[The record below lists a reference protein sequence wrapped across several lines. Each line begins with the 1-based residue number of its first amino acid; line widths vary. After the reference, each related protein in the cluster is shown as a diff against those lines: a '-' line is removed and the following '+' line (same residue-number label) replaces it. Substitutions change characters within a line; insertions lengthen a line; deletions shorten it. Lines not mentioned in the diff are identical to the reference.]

1 MPSNPTVYSYTR
13 AESRE
18 RAKLFRKGFRQA
30 LADCVDPDIKLKIE
44 RIDQAAAARGAQELA
59 ALHKV
64 QADARQDLAAAKAVE
79 RTAPRTERAAA
90 REARKQAEQRVKL
103 AERAVHKAEQG

>member
-1 MPSNPTVYSYTR
+1 MHSYTK

-18 RAKLFRKGFRQA
+18 RGRLFRKGFRQS
-30 LADCVDPDIKLKIE
+30 LADCVDPEIRRKIE
-44 RIDQAAAARGAQELA
+44 RIDQAAAERGALELA

-79 RTAPRTERAAA
+79 RTAPRADRAAA
-90 REARKQAEQRVKL
+90 REARKAVEQRVKL
-103 AERAVHKAEQG
+103 AERAVHKAEQS

>member
-1 MPSNPTVYSYTR
+1 MYSYTK

-18 RAKLFRKGFRQA
+18 RGKLFRKGFKQS
-30 LADCVDPDIKLKIE
+30 LADCLDPDVRRRIE
-44 RIDQAAAARGAQELA
+44 RIDQAAAERGALELA

-79 RTAPRTERAAA
+79 RTAPHADKPAA
-90 REARKQAEQRVKL
+90 REARKQAEQRVRL
-103 AERAVHKAEQG
+103 AERAVQRAERS

>member
-1 MPSNPTVYSYTR
+1 MHSYTR

-18 RAKLFRKGFRQA
+18 RGKLFRQGFKQS
-30 LADCVDPDIKLKIE
+30 LADCLDPDIKRRIE
-44 RIDQAAAARGAQELA
+44 RIDQDAAERGALELA

-79 RTAPRTERAAA
+79 RTAPRADKPAA
-90 REARKQAEQRVKL
+90 REARKQAEQRVRL
-103 AERAVHKAEQG
+103 AERAVQKAERS

>member
-1 MPSNPTVYSYTR
+1 MHSYTR

-18 RAKLFRKGFRQA
+18 RGKLFRQGFRQS
-30 LADCVDPDIKLKIE
+30 LADCLDPDIKRRIE
-44 RIDQAAAARGAQELA
+44 RIDQSAAERGALELA

-79 RTAPRTERAAA
+79 RTTSRAEKATA
-90 REARKQAEQRVKL
+90 REARRQAEQRVRL
-103 AERAVHKAEQG
+103 AERAVQKAERG

>member
-1 MPSNPTVYSYTR
+1 MHSYTK

-18 RAKLFRKGFRQA
+18 RSRLFRKGFRQS
-30 LADCVDPDIKLKIE
+30 LADCLDPEIRRKIE
-44 RIDQAAAARGAQELA
+44 RIDEAAAARGAQELA

-64 QADARQDLAAAKAVE
+64 QADSRQDLAAAKAVE
-79 RTAPRTERAAA
+79 RTSPRADRAAA

-103 AERAVHKAEQG
+103 AERAVHKAEQS

>member
-1 MPSNPTVYSYTR
+1 MHSYTR

-18 RAKLFRKGFRQA
+18 RGKLFRKGFKQS
-30 LADCVDPDIKLKIE
+30 LADCLDPDIKRRIE
-44 RIDQAAAARGAQELA
+44 RIDRAAAERGALELA

-79 RTAPRTERAAA
+79 RTAPRADRPAA
-90 REARKQAEQRVKL
+90 REARKQAEQRVRL
-103 AERAVHKAEQG
+103 AERAVHKAERG

>member
-1 MPSNPTVYSYTR
+1 MHSYTR

-18 RAKLFRKGFRQA
+18 RGRLFRKGFRQS
-30 LADCVDPDIKLKIE
+30 LADCLDPDVRRRIE
-44 RIDQAAAARGAQELA
+44 RIDQAAAERGALELA

-79 RTAPRTERAAA
+79 RTAPRADRAAA
-90 REARKQAEQRVKL
+90 REARKAAEQRVKL
-103 AERAVHKAEQG
+103 AERAVHKAEQS

>member
-1 MPSNPTVYSYTR
+1 MHSYTR

-18 RAKLFRKGFRQA
+18 RAKLFRKGFRQS
-30 LADCVDPDIKLKIE
+30 LADCLDPDIKRRIE
-44 RIDQAAAARGAQELA
+44 RIDQAAAERGALELA

-79 RTAPRTERAAA
+79 RTAPRADKPAAKQ
-90 REARKQAEQRVKL
+90 ARKQAEERVRL
-103 AERAVHKAEQG
+103 AERAVQRAERS

>member
-1 MPSNPTVYSYTR
+1 MHSYTK

-18 RAKLFRKGFRQA
+18 RGRLFRKGFRQS
-30 LADCVDPDIKLKIE
+30 LADCVDPDVRRRIE
-44 RIDQAAAARGAQELA
+44 RIDQAAAERGALELA

-79 RTAPRTERAAA
+79 RTAPRADRAAA
-90 REARKQAEQRVKL
+90 REARKAAEQRVKL
-103 AERAVHKAEQG
+103 AERAVHKAEQS

>member
-1 MPSNPTVYSYTR
+1 MHSYTR

-18 RAKLFRKGFRQA
+18 RGKLFRQGFRQS
-30 LADCVDPDIKLKIE
+30 LADCLDPEIRRKIE

-79 RTAPRTERAAA
+79 RTAPRADRAAA
-90 REARKQAEQRVKL
+90 REARKAAEQRVRL
-103 AERAVHKAEQG
+103 AERAVHKAEQS

>member
-1 MPSNPTVYSYTR
+1 MHSYTR

-18 RAKLFRKGFRQA
+18 RGKLFRKGFKQS
-30 LADCVDPDIKLKIE
+30 LADCLDPDIKRRIE
-44 RIDQAAAARGAQELA
+44 RIDQAAAERGALELA

-79 RTAPRTERAAA
+79 RTAPRADRPAA
-90 REARKQAEQRVKL
+90 REARKQAEQRVRL
-103 AERAVHKAEQG
+103 AERAVHKAERG

>member
-1 MPSNPTVYSYTR
+1 MHSYTK

-18 RAKLFRKGFRQA
+18 RGRLFRKGFRQS
-30 LADCVDPDIKLKIE
+30 LADCLDPEIRRKIE
-44 RIDQAAAARGAQELA
+44 RIDQAAAERGALELA

-79 RTAPRTERAAA
+79 RTAPRADKAAA

-103 AERAVHKAEQG
+103 AERALHKAEQS

>member
-1 MPSNPTVYSYTR
+1 MYSYTR

-18 RAKLFRKGFRQA
+18 RGKLFRKGFKQS
-30 LADCVDPDIKLKIE
+30 LADCLDPDIRRRIE
-44 RIDQAAAARGAQELA
+44 RIDAAAAERGALELA

-79 RTAPRTERAAA
+79 RTVPRADRAAA

-103 AERAVHKAEQG
+103 AERAVHKAEQS